1 VGSEGTA
8 AGRIAPD
15 AGPAVGA
22 TAGEHLLVAAAA
34 LVVERAAA
42 HAVVTLRNA
51 GIRTILLKG
60 SPQQDWLAAAGAP
73 RASIDVDLLV
83 DPTDAATA
91 GRTLSEVG
99 YRLVPQVTPG
109 VGQHASVWSATGQVT
124 VDVHD
129 RLWGAEGDTWHVL
142 VRNTE
147 SVALAGADV
156 EVPSEAARCLV
167 VALHAAH
174 HGAGKPATLYDL
186 ERAVAV
192 ARRSTWTRAT
202 ELARAMDAE
211 IAFAAGLDLVPTG
224 KRLRRELGL
233 EKPALNRALALD
245 IATPSAGAAGFYWLS
260 QQHGVRARTRF
271 VLRKLV
277 PPADF
282 MRYKHPSARR
292 GRGHLLLVYV
302 YRPFWLARWAIPGL
316 LEWRRIRATA
326 RTDDRTSE

>member
-1 VGSEGTA
+1 MGSDGTA
-8 AGRIAPD
+8 ARRIAPD
-15 AGPAVGA
+15 AGPAVEL
-22 TAGEHLLVAAAA
+22 TAGEHLLVAAAT

-42 HAVVTLRNA
+42 DAVATLRNA

-60 SPQQDWLAAAGAP
+60 PPQQDWLAAAGAS

-83 DPTDAATA
+83 DPTDGAAA
-91 GRTLSEVG
+91 GQAFSEVG

-109 VGQHASVWSATGQVT
+109 VGHHASVWSASGRVA

-129 RLWGAEGDTWHVL
+129 GLWGAEGDTWGVL

-147 SVALAGADV
+147 SVALADESV

-174 HGAGKPATLYDL
+174 HGAGKEATLYDL

-192 ARRSTWTRAT
+192 AERSAWMRAT
-202 ELARAMDAE
+202 GLARAIDAE
-211 IAFAAGLDLVPTG
+211 LAFAAGLDLVATG
-224 KRLRRELGL
+224 KQLRTELGL
-233 EKPALNRALALD
+233 AEPVLSQALALD
-245 IATPSAGAAGFYWLS
+245 IATPSTGAAGFYWLS
-260 QQHGVRARTRF
+260 QQHGVRARARF

-282 MRYKHPSARR
+282 MRFKHPSARR
-292 GRGHLLLVYV
+292 GRGHLLLVYL

-316 LEWRRIRATA
+316 LEWRRIR
-326 RTDDRTSE
+326 SNVKVGKSPPE